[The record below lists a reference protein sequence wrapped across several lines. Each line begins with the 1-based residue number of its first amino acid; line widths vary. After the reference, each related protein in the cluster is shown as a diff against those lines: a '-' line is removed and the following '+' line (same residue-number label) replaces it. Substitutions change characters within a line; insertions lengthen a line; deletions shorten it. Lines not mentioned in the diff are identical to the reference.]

1 MDYFDVS
8 QFVANSLKIYYKLIG
23 IKQDI
28 ISGQETN
35 LSLTKE
41 VLGEQIKNL
50 EQMGC
55 SKRTRL

>member
-8 QFVANSLKIYYKLIG
+8 QFVANSFKIYYKLIG
-23 IKQDI
+23 IRQDI

-41 VLGEQIKNL
+41 VWGEQIKNL
-50 EQMGC
+50 EQLGC
-55 SKRTRL
+55 SKRTGL